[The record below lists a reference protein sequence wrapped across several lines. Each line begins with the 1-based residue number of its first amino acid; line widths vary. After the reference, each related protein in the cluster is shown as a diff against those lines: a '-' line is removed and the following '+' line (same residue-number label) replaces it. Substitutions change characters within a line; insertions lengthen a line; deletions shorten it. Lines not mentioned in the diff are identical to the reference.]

1 MNSRSSEACCKLRH
15 PVTFLKFT
23 KRHALT
29 YCRKFRRTSFAG
41 SSSCRRSLPRR
52 RPPVQ
57 LAPPAAAGRC
67 GRRLSAAAGQPAEAA
82 AADLAAAPPA
92 KVTAYCGCK
101 VTHTHTHTHT
111 HTMTVTVT
119 ELLALPAKT
128 PHTMRCR
135 FYVYVGRPPV
145 RPSVCLSMGP
155 QQQTRCCLAD
165 KRYRLTAALL
175 ANEGSATLSAYVGS

>member
-1 MNSRSSEACCKLRH
+1 VNSRSSEACCKLRH

-41 SSSCRRSLPRR
+41 SSSCRRSLPRQ

-57 LAPPAAAGRC
+57 LAPPAAAAGRC
-67 GRRLSAAAGQPAEAA
+67 WRRLSAAAGQPAEAA

-101 VTHTHTHTHT
+101 VTHTHTPHNNSNGNRVAGT
-111 HTMTVTVT
+111 
-119 ELLALPAKT
+119 ACKNPAYYAVQVLCV
-128 PHTMRCR
+128 CR
-135 FYVYVGRPPV
+135 ASAS
-145 RPSVCLSMGP
+145 PSVRLSKHGP
-155 QQQTRCCLAD
+155 
-165 KRYRLTAALL
+165 TAANSLL
-175 ANEGSATLSAYVGS
+175 PGQQEISINCSTAGE